1 MAVKVYIPTPFRR
14 LTGNRVHV
22 EADGRTVA
30 EVLTDV
36 IQRFPGLG
44 ELIFDAERRIPAH
57 VNVYLNN
64 REIHSLDGP
73 QTPVQDGDEVA
84 VIPAIAGGTEV
95 PLPRTA
101 GHGVDT
107 RRTG

>member
-30 EVLTDV
+30 EVLADL
-36 IQRFPGLG
+36 IRRFPGLG

-73 QTPVQDGDEVA
+73 ETPVQDGDEVA
-84 VIPAIAGGTEV
+84 VIPAIAGGTETPMPWSV
-95 PLPRTA
+95 GRGT
-101 GHGVDT
+101 HT
-107 RRTG
+107 WRTG

>member
-30 EVLTDV
+30 EVLADL
-36 IQRFPGLG
+36 IRRFPGLG

-73 QTPVQDGDEVA
+73 ETPVQDGDEVA
-84 VIPAIAGGTEV
+84 VIPAIAGGTETPMPWSV
-95 PLPRTA
+95 GRGAHTW
-101 GHGVDT
+101 
-107 RRTG
+107 RTG